1 MTQKKDKYVLEIVKH
16 SNLEYIFDFTADWFE
31 QRIGICFFQNT
42 HFFFR
47 QGVKSK
53 VWDVKRTKEA
63 LLEYLSFTQMEAH
76 VDSEVEEL
84 LKRR

>member
-1 MTQKKDKYVLEIVKH
+1 MTRHKDKYTLITVKH
-16 SNLEYIFDFTADWFE
+16 PNLEYIFDFNSDWFE

-53 VWDVKRTKEA
+53 VWDIKKTKEA
-63 LLEYLSFTQMEAH
+63 LLEYLSSTPMETQ